1 MIWEEGLFEKE
12 VYLPEG
18 ETWIDAWNTDNE
30 YPGGSYVTVKIKPY
44 QIPLFIRKGSSL
56 KLGDLN
62 ELYQESFLIASKK
75 GNLTELEA
83 SEDW

>member
-1 MIWEEGLFEKE
+1 MKDTKATVEVLLDEYFIEG
-12 VYLPEG
+12 
-18 ETWIDAWNTDNE
+18 AWNTDNE